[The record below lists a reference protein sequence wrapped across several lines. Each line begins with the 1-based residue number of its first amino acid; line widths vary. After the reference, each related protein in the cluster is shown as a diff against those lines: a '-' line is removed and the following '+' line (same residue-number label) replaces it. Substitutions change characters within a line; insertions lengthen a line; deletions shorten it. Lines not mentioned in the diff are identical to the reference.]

1 MLLWSDL
8 DPLLEAGA
16 NEPALSSWMT
26 DPTVESYELLATST
40 FIKPSLAFNG
50 RSEQIDGLFL
60 NLCLRSM
67 TDRVL
72 KFQ

>member
-8 DPLLEAGA
+8 DPLLESGA
-16 NEPALSSWMT
+16 NAAALSSWMAA
-26 DPTVESYELLATST
+26 PTVESYELLEILA
-40 FIKPSLAFNG
+40 FINPSLAFNG
-50 RSEQIDGLFL
+50 SSEQIDGLFL
-60 NLCLRSM
+60 ILCLRSM